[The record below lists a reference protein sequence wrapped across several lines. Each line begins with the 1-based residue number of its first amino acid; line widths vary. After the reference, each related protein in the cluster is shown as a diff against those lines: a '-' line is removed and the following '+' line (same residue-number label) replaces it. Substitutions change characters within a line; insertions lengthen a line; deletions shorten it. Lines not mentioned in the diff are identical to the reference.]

1 MLRGVTVKRGN
12 KIFDTVVTAVFAAI
26 IAVGAFMSLQLAAVP
41 FTLQSFAV
49 FLALGTI
56 GWKRGTLSVVIY
68 LILGLVGVPVFSG
81 FKSGAGV
88 LFGPTG
94 GFLIGFIFAGLT
106 FGAVS
111 RMLTAARL
119 SGVPAKLISF
129 FCGSIVLYAF
139 GCLMYAFVYL
149 KQVNFQTL
157 VSSFSV
163 CVMPF
168 LVPDALKITAAA
180 LISHKLEKLKIMKKY
195 GI

>member
-1 MLRGVTVKRGN
+1 MKREN
-12 KIFDTVVTAVFAAI
+12 KIFDMVITAVFAAI
-26 IAVGAFMSLQLAAVP
+26 IAVGAFMSLHLAAVP

-49 FLALGTI
+49 FLALGAT
-56 GWKRGTLSVVIY
+56 GWKRGTLSIAVY

-94 GFLIGFIFAGLT
+94 GFLLGFIFAGLT

-111 RMLTAARL
+111 RPLSKTRL
-119 SGVPAKLISF
+119 PGLAVKLISF
-129 FCGSIVLYAF
+129 LCGNVVLYAF

-149 KQVNFQTL
+149 KQVSFQSL
-157 VSSFSV
+157 FASFSV
-163 CVMPF
+163 CVLPF
-168 LVPDALKITAAA
+168 LIPDAVKLTAAA
-180 LISHKLEKLKIMKKY
+180 IISQKLENLKIMKKY